1 MSPEASGVVEQLDV
15 GLGGWD
21 GTVPRL
27 GRAMDAPER
36 VSYRG
41 SGCAVVIL
49 GGAAGI
55 AGLIAL
61 MTAGSSGG
69 SGLGAWAAGVVL
81 MGATVPLAVAAG
93 LSRAPSRVARGVAA
107 ILSAPFG
114 LLPLYLAIGSL
125 TVSPGLSIF
134 EVALATPLL
143 LVTALLLLSL
153 RPEEREG
160 VSRRRQWGWV
170 VIALALGLVAAGAL
184 GYMALRLP

>member
-1 MSPEASGVVEQLDV
+1 
-15 GLGGWD
+15 
-21 GTVPRL
+21 
-27 GRAMDAPER
+27 
-36 VSYRG
+36 
-41 SGCAVVIL
+41 VIL